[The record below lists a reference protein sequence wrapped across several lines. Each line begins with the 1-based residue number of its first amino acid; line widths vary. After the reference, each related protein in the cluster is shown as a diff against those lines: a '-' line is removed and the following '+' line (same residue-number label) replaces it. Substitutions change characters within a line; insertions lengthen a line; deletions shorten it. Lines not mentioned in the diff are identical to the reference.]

1 MVSNIFYVHPELWG
15 FMIQFHEHNG
25 LKPPNKGKYCQN
37 HVIRLWFWV
46 NQLQK
51 MRRFLNHGN
60 TTPPVFFVHFSNY
73 EKKRPP
79 WKWWHPGRKILRCH
93 CLEFSRQEKVEIVCF
108 SRGGLRGGVRLIGA
122 FSRNILELLLLSDF
136 LMIWFL
142 RFKKVPNS
150 HVFIF

>member
-1 MVSNIFYVHPELWG
+1 M
-15 FMIQFHEHNG
+15 
-25 LKPPNKGKYCQN
+25 
-37 HVIRLWFWV
+37 
-46 NQLQK
+46 
-51 MRRFLNHGN
+51 
-60 TTPPVFFVHFSNY
+60 
-73 EKKRPP
+73 
-79 WKWWHPGRKILRCH
+79 
-93 CLEFSRQEKVEIVCF
+93 EIVCF